1 MKKKIKI
8 IIAVLVVV
16 VSLTILLWS
25 LSPPETKSVREL
37 IDNPDEYLGENI
49 QIKGIVDNNT
59 IFNGTNEVSFNLTDE
74 KDKDYN
80 VTILYEGTPPNNF
93 QGGKAVFI
101 KGRLER
107 DTEGKL
113 IFNADKIIVG
123 CPSKYD

>member
-8 IIAVLVVV
+8 IIAVIVVV
-16 VSLTILLWS
+16 VSLSVLLWS

-37 IDNPDEYLGENI
+37 IDNPDEYLGKNI

-59 IFNGTNEVSFNLTDE
+59 ITNGTNGVSFNLTDE
-74 KDKDYN
+74 KDKEYN

-93 QGGKAVFI
+93 QGGKTVFI
-101 KGRLER
+101 KGTLER
-107 DTEGKL
+107 DGDENL
-113 IFNADKIIVG
+113 IFKADKIIVG

>member
-59 IFNGTNEVSFNLTDE
+59 ISNGTNGILFNLTDE
-74 KDKDYN
+74 KDMEYN

-93 QGGKAVFI
+93 QGGKTVFI